1 MVRDFGVAPFKRGN
15 GCRIGPRVAG
25 AGRNRPWTGARRLV
39 PGASRLA
46 CPLRFT
52 NVIES
57 SYADDPLSIGSDAV
71 DQATMAAILAAVGRN
86 SLNEKEVLRSA
97 RVPAIVAP
105 LHFAAFA
112 SSVKG
117 APGD

>member
-1 MVRDFGVAPFKRGN
+1 MRAVPAPASPVRGEIACGQVCEGSSLRAP
-15 GCRIGPRVAG
+15 
-25 AGRNRPWTGARRLV
+25 
-39 PGASRLA
+39 RLA

>member
-1 MVRDFGVAPFKRGN
+1 MP
-15 GCRIGPRVAG
+15 
-25 AGRNRPWTGARRLV
+25 
-39 PGASRLA
+39 
-46 CPLRFT
+46 
-52 NVIES
+52 
-57 SYADDPLSIGSDAV
+57 
-71 DQATMAAILAAVGRN
+71 AILAAVGRN

>member
-1 MVRDFGVAPFKRGN
+1 MGALSAPASPVRGEIARGPVRDGSF
-15 GCRIGPRVAG
+15 
-25 AGRNRPWTGARRLV
+25 
-39 PGASRLA
+39 PGALRLA

-52 NVIES
+52 NVIEF

-86 SLNEKEVLRSA
+86 PLNEKEVLRSA
-97 RVPAIVAP
+97 RVPAIVAM
-105 LHFAAFA
+105 LHAAAIA

>member
-1 MVRDFGVAPFKRGN
+1 MGAVSAPASPVRGEIARGPVRDGSF
-15 GCRIGPRVAG
+15 
-25 AGRNRPWTGARRLV
+25 

-86 SLNEKEVLRSA
+86 SLNEKEVLHSA
-97 RVPAIVAP
+97 KVPAIVAP
-105 LHFAAFA
+105 PPFT
-112 SSVKG
+112 SSVRG
-117 APGD
+117 LFGD